1 MSDFKNIILLTSL
14 FISCNNNA
22 LVKTTSENKLID
34 SLFITTPENA
44 IKLTQFTSDFILK
57 NKIDEWPDF
66 ILFKE
71 SMEDLSKLNPKGVII
86 FLSELYKITKQLLQS
101 PFPKTFDGLPVYSR
115 IKVVQTQIIKC
126 HFYAS
131 NNQSQKLNNSL
142 DELYLEYNVLLNR
155 MISFVEEREIPLD
168 SFENNMLVN
177 QVSKTYPAF
186 SKK

>member
-1 MSDFKNIILLTSL
+1 MYDFKNIILLTLL

-22 LVKTTSENKLID
+22 LVKTASENKLID

-66 ILFKE
+66 ISFKE

-101 PFPKTFDGLPVYSR
+101 PFPKTFDGLPIYSR

-142 DELYLEYNVLLNR
+142 DELYLEYNILLNR

-168 SFENNMLVN
+168 SFENNMLIN
-177 QVSKTYPAF
+177 QVSKTYPVF

>member
-1 MSDFKNIILLTSL
+1 MSVFKNIILLTLL

-22 LVKTTSENKLID
+22 LVKSASENKLID
-34 SLFITTPENA
+34 SLFIATPENA
-44 IKLTQFTSDFILK
+44 VKLTKFTSDFILK
-57 NKIDEWPDF
+57 NKIDQWPDF

-101 PFPKTFDGLPVYSR
+101 PFPKTFDGLPIYSR

-142 DELYLEYNVLLNR
+142 DELYLEYNILLSR
-155 MISFVEEREIPLD
+155 MVSFVEDREIPLD
-168 SFENNMLVN
+168 SLGNNKFNN
-177 QVSKTYPAF
+177 QVSKTYPVF

>member
-1 MSDFKNIILLTSL
+1 MSVFKNIILLTLL

-22 LVKTTSENKLID
+22 LVKSASENKLLD

-44 IKLTQFTSDFILK
+44 VKLTQFTSDFILK

-101 PFPKTFDGLPVYSR
+101 PFPKTFDGLPIYSR

-142 DELYLEYNVLLNR
+142 DELYLEYNILLSR
-155 MISFVEEREIPLD
+155 MVSFVEEREISLD
-168 SFENNMLVN
+168 SFGNNIMIN
-177 QVSKTYPAF
+177 HDSKTFPAF